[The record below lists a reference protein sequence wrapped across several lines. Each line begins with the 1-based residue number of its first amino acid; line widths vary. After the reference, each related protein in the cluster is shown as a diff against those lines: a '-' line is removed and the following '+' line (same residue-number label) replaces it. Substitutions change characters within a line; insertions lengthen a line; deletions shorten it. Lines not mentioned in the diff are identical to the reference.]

1 MSFLHVHLI
10 QLIWANTKIIPNAR
24 LEHQLGNCQKFPDKA
39 TFFVRVVLCGLM
51 ALGNPETKKKN
62 RPPAVDK
69 NKSCRASRNLVK
81 IKSSVNVNNAYLLT
95 VHILLYKLGKMG
107 LTIKACQFCINLVK
121 WININ
126 TL

>member
-51 ALGNPETKKKN
+51 ALGNPETKKKTG
-62 RPPAVDK
+62 
-69 NKSCRASRNLVK
+69 LQQLTK
-81 IKSSVNVNNAYLLT
+81 IKVAVPPE
-95 VHILLYKLGKMG
+95 
-107 LTIKACQFCINLVK
+107 
-121 WININ
+121 
-126 TL
+126 TLSK